1 MICEDWFHGR
11 HLGRAE
17 DDCDKDEANA
27 NRLVDPDFRYVSQTF
42 MIEIQRIELAK
53 TPKSPPISL
62 LDLTIL
68 ADSFRS
74 YSRCKVLIIS

>member
-27 NRLVDPDFRYVSQTF
+27 NRLVDPDFRYVSQTKF
-42 MIEIQRIELAK
+42 YIGHFY
-53 TPKSPPISL
+53 
-62 LDLTIL
+62 D
-68 ADSFRS
+68 
-74 YSRCKVLIIS
+74 